1 MLDVTPDIV
10 SDPVAPAVIV
20 EGMLTRMVP
29 DKVGVTT
36 AAVTDWLHEP
46 VTGPLLALG
55 DVLALMVKLYEP
67 VGVLAAA
74 VTVIASLAAIFVD
87 LLNVKYDWPLLAIL

>member
-1 MLDVTPDIV
+1 MLDVTPENV

-20 EGMLTRMVP
+20 EGMLTRRVP

-36 AAVTDWLHEP
+36 AAVTDWLREA

-67 VGVLAAA
+67 VGVLAAG
-74 VTVIASLAAIFVD
+74 VTVMASFEAIFVD

>member
-1 MLDVTPDIV
+1 MLDVTPENV

-20 EGMLTRMVP
+20 EGMLWLMLP

-36 AAVTDWLHEP
+36 AAVTDWLHEA

-55 DVLALMVKLYEP
+55 DVLALMVKLYQAA
-67 VGVLAAA
+67 GVLAAA
-74 VTVIASLAAIFVD
+74 VTVMASFAAIFVD

>member
-1 MLDVTPDIV
+1 MLDVTPDNV

-20 EGMLTRMVP
+20 EGMLTWMVP

-36 AAVTDWLHEP
+36 AAVTDWLHEA

-74 VTVIASLAAIFVD
+74 TAVMASFAAIFVD

>member
-1 MLDVTPDIV
+1 MLDVTPDNV

-20 EGMLTRMVP
+20 EGMLTWMVP

-36 AAVTDWLHEP
+36 AAVTDWLHKA

-55 DVLALMVKLYEP
+55 DVLALKLNLYEP
-67 VGVLAAA
+67 VGVLAAD
-74 VTVIASLAAIFVD
+74 VIVMTSPAAIFVD

>member
-1 MLDVTPDIV
+1 MLW
-10 SDPVAPAVIV
+10 
-20 EGMLTRMVP
+20 LMVP

-74 VTVIASLAAIFVD
+74 VTVMASFAAIFVD